1 MITEGLL
8 LLVSKI
14 LSFESNSQLIEL
26 KGKMYLQPRANT
38 IIARGESIVD
48 TTTGQIVN
56 DTVLMGRRKVV
67 DKSQFAKIYASE
79 IGSFFDLSRSAIN
92 VFMYLTKVMDYDQ
105 RAYFNYFK
113 EFTKVGYKSFNPCD
127 KGIVE
132 LISNQIIALDVRE
145 NTYWLNPT
153 IVCKGERF
161 AIYTEYITKEKAES
175 IDNERL
181 LAANQRD
188 HAPDYDNDTQKKIDA
203 MNKVQEDRYLSEEQK
218 RIEEWEKQQ
227 AELSFN

>member
-1 MITEGLL
+1 MSNKKKGLSTQ
-8 LLVSKI
+8 VKYETNP
-14 LSFESNSQLIEL
+14 FMIEL

-38 IIARGESIVD
+38 IIAKGESIVD
-48 TTTGQIVN
+48 TTTGQVID

-79 IGSFFDLSRSAIN
+79 IGNLFDLSRSAIN

-113 EFTKVGYKSFNPCD
+113 EFSKVGYKSFNPCY

-132 LISNQIIALDVRE
+132 LLNNQIIALDVRE

-175 IDNERL
+175 IEKERL
-181 LAANQRD
+181 LKDNQRRN
-188 HAPDYDNDTQKKIDA
+188 APSYDKETQDKLNA
-203 MNKVQEDRYLSEEQK
+203 MNKAEEDRYLEEQRK
-218 RIEEWEKQQ
+218 LIEWEQRQQ
-227 AELSFN
+227 NIPFD

>member
-1 MITEGLL
+1 MSNKKKGLSTQ
-8 LLVSKI
+8 VKYETNP
-14 LSFESNSQLIEL
+14 FMIEL

-38 IIARGESIVD
+38 IIAKGESIVD
-48 TTTGQIVN
+48 TTTGQVID
-56 DTVLMGRRKVV
+56 DTVLLGRRKVV

-79 IGSFFDLSRSAIN
+79 IGNLFDLSRSAIN

-113 EFTKVGYKSFNPCD
+113 EFSKVGYKSFNPCY

-132 LISNQIIALDVRE
+132 LLNNQIIALDVRE

-175 IDNERL
+175 IEKERL
-181 LAANQRD
+181 LKDNQRIN
-188 HAPDYDNDTQKKIDA
+188 APSYDKETQDKLNA
-203 MNKVQEDRYLSEEQK
+203 MNKAEEDRYLEEQRK
-218 RIEEWEKQQ
+218 LIEWEQRQQ
-227 AELSFN
+227 NIPFD

>member
-1 MITEGLL
+1 MNSKKKGL
-8 LLVSKI
+8 STQTKHETNP
-14 LSFESNSQLIEL
+14 FMIEL

-48 TTTGQIVN
+48 TSTGQIVN

-79 IGSFFDLSRSAIN
+79 IGSLFDLSRSAIN

-113 EFTKVGYKSFNPCD
+113 EYAKVGYKSFNPCY
-127 KGIVE
+127 KGILE
-132 LISNQIIALDVRE
+132 LINNQIIALDVRE

-175 IDNERL
+175 IDAEKL
-181 LAANQRD
+181 LKANQRD
-188 HAPDYDNDTQKKIDA
+188 NAPSYDNQTQKKIDA
-203 MNKVQEDRYLSEEQK
+203 MNKIQEDKYLLEEQK
-218 RIEEWEKQQ
+218 RIEEWEKRQT
-227 AELSFN
+227 ELPFD

>member
-1 MITEGLL
+1 MSNKKKGLSTQ
-8 LLVSKI
+8 VKYETNP
-14 LSFESNSQLIEL
+14 FMIEL
-26 KGKMYLQPRANT
+26 RGKMYLQPRANT
-38 IIARGESIVD
+38 IIAKGESIVD
-48 TTTGQIVN
+48 TTTGQVID

-79 IGSFFDLSRSAIN
+79 IGNLFDLSRSAIN

-113 EFTKVGYKSFNPCD
+113 EFSKVGYKSFNPCY

-132 LISNQIIALDVRE
+132 LLNNQIIALDVRE

-175 IDNERL
+175 IEKERL
-181 LAANQRD
+181 LKDNQRRN
-188 HAPDYDNDTQKKIDA
+188 APSYDKETQDKLNA
-203 MNKVQEDRYLSEEQK
+203 MNKAEEDRYLEEQRK
-218 RIEEWEKQQ
+218 LIEWEQRQQ
-227 AELSFN
+227 NIPFD